1 MREWGKKIVTFYCNN
16 INFEIS
22 KFFFFLKKQTKRG
35 KDWDN
40 TKDTLQSRNSVPK
53 KKKKT
58 RVIFNK
64 TWTGTIP
71 KKKKVKIRKDN
82 IGIFKN
88 IRKSVV
94 FG

>member
-53 KKKKT
+53 KKKKP
-58 RVIFNK
+58 
-64 TWTGTIP
+64 G
-71 KKKKVKIRKDN
+71 
-82 IGIFKN
+82 
-88 IRKSVV
+88 
-94 FG
+94 